1 MKNLKT
7 ITQRSIKNRSDMSKQ
22 ASNKVKIKIDLLN
35 EGFQGP
41 QEDEILHWL
50 EPLFAD
56 PQIKISRN
64 EVYISFSMITLND
77 MQQLNKQ
84 YRQKDKPTN
93 VLSFPC
99 TIPNAPHGFLGD
111 IVLCAPQ
118 IEKEATEQAKELK
131 AHWAHLVIHGTL
143 HLLGYDHETEQDAN
157 IMENLEITLLEKLSF
172 PNPYGELH
180 E

>member
-1 MKNLKT
+1 
-7 ITQRSIKNRSDMSKQ
+7 MSQQ
-22 ASNKVKIKIDLLN
+22 ASKKVNISIDLLN
-35 EGFQGP
+35 DGFEGP
-41 QEDEILHWL
+41 LENEIISWL
-50 EPLFAD
+50 IPLFAD
-56 PQIKISRN
+56 PQIKTVGN
-64 EVYISFSMITLND
+64 EVYISFSMISLNE

-99 TIPNAPHGFLGD
+99 PIPNAPHGFLGD
-111 IVLCAPQ
+111 IVLCVPQ
-118 IEKEATEQAKELK
+118 IEKEAAEQSKALK

-157 IMENLEITLLEKLSF
+157 VMESLEIKLLEKLSF